1 MIGAKLGD
9 RYEIISELGHGGMG
23 VVYRAHDPLLNR
35 DVAVKIIP
43 PSLLTPQAEERFRR
57 EAQLVAQ
64 MDHPGI
70 VPIYDIGNADG
81 ALFFVMPVV
90 RGESLRSYLRKKLKS
105 LRDLL
110 EVGIRVAEALEYA
123 HSHGVVHRDVKP
135 ENVMIYEEDGQLR
148 VRVMD
153 FGLARTSKTGRI
165 TQTGALVGT
174 AHYFSPEQLAG
185 NDIDSRTDIYALG
198 TVLYECVS
206 GQPPFTG
213 DMQAVLYRIAHEIPP
228 SLRAQGALIPEELED
243 IVMRALAKD
252 PAKRFQRAADL
263 AVALEHFRSR
273 IGSEQQD
280 KAFQISR
287 AVTAQYARPPVSRFV
302 GREKELVDIQRRL
315 HAALEGECQFVV
327 VGGEP
332 GIGKSRL
339 LEEIETLARARRIR
353 VLHGRFMEQDR
364 TFPYQA
370 FVELLQEYFR
380 GGETHS
386 SAEQPDFSD
395 LAHELVAIF
404 PALGEVT
411 ALRSGSKGTASADGT
426 KIDDRTYVYELIAR
440 TLTRIAAGRPLVLVL
455 ENLHAAET
463 SVDAL
468 AYVVRRLGPTPTLVT
483 STYRTTE
490 VDRRHPLMRMIE
502 GFSNDSRFAHIVLE
516 PLSTED
522 HRLLVQSMI
531 GQEPVADSLAQRL
544 YESTE
549 ANPFFT
555 KELVRSLL
563 DSGGIAKSDTGEWHL
578 SRQVTIAADALPET
592 IQQTVERRVERLA
605 EQLRDLLSIASVLG
619 KTFQSRDLEAL
630 AEGKEIEDDIDLL
643 IHEGLLEEAK
653 ESRGGDMLT
662 FSSGIV
668 RDVLY
673 GTLSRRRRKALHR
686 KYAELLEARN
696 AGRLER
702 VYPQLVHHF
711 SEGDVAEKTVEYG
724 LELARRSLDAYT
736 PERAVRVI
744 RTVMEFL
751 DDDSG
756 SGAANEGES
765 RTILASAHR
774 MLGNLEAALREA
786 DQAVRVFELAA
797 PRRAPKAMLLAAEIA
812 WHARLAEETRHWLAR
827 GIFAARSFDQPAV
840 LHDLLSLALTL
851 ASLRGEHDEAKRI
864 HEEIEALEARA
875 HPAVL
880 EAEASIPSGGTLTV
894 GLVNPIVAAVPSE
907 MTIDEEGEV
916 LALVYQTLFESDGQ
930 GHQVPLLCSDWAV
943 EEGGRQ
949 IRIVLRDDVVFQDGT
964 PLTAEIVKA
973 SFERGIRTERRDPS
987 AALAG
992 IVGASDY
999 RHGSAD
1005 SVAGIV
1011 VRSDREIE
1019 FRLAEA
1025 LPFYPALLS
1034 DRTIG
1039 IAKVD
1044 TEGRP
1049 IGSGPFRIAKQG
1061 RDAVVL
1067 EAVDA
1072 APHRPR
1078 PKVDSLVFRV
1088 LSSAADMAS
1097 ELRAGRIDVA
1107 RDLVPQDLEEILR
1120 DPRLRDG
1127 HVEAPKKNIFLAV
1140 FNRFSPV
1147 GSNDK
1152 LREALFRSVPTSDLV
1167 WRTLGRLAQ
1176 PATGI
1181 IPPGI
1186 FGHDPGIKRKVLS
1199 RDHAL
1204 ELIAASGLPT
1214 PIRVVAAAHPIFHD
1228 RYRSLMSALLE
1239 LWRDLGVEL
1248 SFTATTMA
1256 AFLESARDAAG
1267 IDMRIGRWVADYD
1280 DPDTFTHGLFNSTN
1294 GLFARYYSSPDLD
1307 TVLEGAR
1314 RETRPVVR
1322 EALYHRFESLIAK
1335 ESAVLPLFHEIDY
1348 RVVSPRVRGL
1358 VLSSHSPYVNYDK
1371 LGVTEEVRAAAV
1383 GAAVGG
1389 GVIHVPIAEDVNEFD
1404 PVHSHT
1410 VERAEISGTIFE
1422 TLTRCVEGARVV
1434 PWLASEIRAE
1444 EGGTRYRIRVREARF
1459 HDGRR
1464 LTARD
1469 VRHSWERLLL
1479 DDKGDSQWL
1488 LAPVRGAVALI
1499 EGRSRDLSGFKIVT
1513 PYEFVVE
1520 LERPLAFFAPM
1531 LSHPSLAIVPEG
1543 TERLGTSW
1551 RGGCVGTGPFRLVK
1565 FEKGKRIEVEKNPIY
1580 WNRGFPKSEGM
1591 VFHLGLSPSQ
1601 IREEFVAG
1609 RLSIASELF
1618 PHDVE
1623 RLRHDPLFAAGY
1635 REVPRLS
1642 IYFAALNTKRGP
1654 LADRDVRR
1662 ALVQSVSVPSIVQR
1676 TLGRLAIPAHGM
1688 ISPGL
1693 LGYSPD
1699 LPRVADVAMPEEKLG
1714 MELELNVHPMYAGHY
1729 SMISSEIFSAF
1740 RARGVRIRTVDRP
1753 MAEFLE
1759 VQTRGD
1765 ADINMSRWVA
1775 DYPDTDTF
1783 MHGLLHSQGGIIGR
1797 FCGCPEIDLLIDRA
1811 RTELDLSLR
1820 HSIYREIEE
1829 LIARDARV
1837 LPLFHEQIYR
1847 FVRPEIEGLAFSGSL
1862 PEVMYESLRV
1872 RR

>member
-9 RYEIISELGHGGMG
+9 RYEIVGELGHGGMG
-23 VVYRAHDPLLNR
+23 VVYRAHDPLLGR

-43 PSLLTPQAEERFRR
+43 PALLTPQSEERFRR

-64 MDHPGI
+64 MDHPAI
-70 VPIYDIGNADG
+70 VPIYDIGADEG

-90 RGESLRSYLRKKLKS
+90 RGENLRSFLRKKLKS

-110 EVGIRVAEALEYA
+110 EIGIRVGEALEYSHA
-123 HSHGVVHRDVKP
+123 HGVVHRDVKP
-135 ENVMIYEEDGQLR
+135 ENIMVFEEEGQLR

-153 FGLARTSKTGRI
+153 FGLARTTTTGRI
-165 TQTGALVGT
+165 TQTGALIGT

-185 NDIDSRTDIYALG
+185 ADIDSRTDIYSLG

-206 GQPPFTG
+206 GHPPFTG

-243 IVMRALAKD
+243 IIMRALAKD
-252 PAKRFQRAADL
+252 PSKRFQRATDL
-263 AVALEHFRSR
+263 ALALESFRSR
-273 IGSEQQD
+273 LGSEQQD

-315 HAALEGECQFVV
+315 HSALEGECQFVV
-327 VGGEP
+327 LGGQP

-339 LEEIETLARARRIR
+339 LEEIESLARARKIR
-353 VLHGRFMEQDR
+353 VLHGRFIEQDR
-364 TFPYQA
+364 TFPYQG
-370 FVELLQEYFR
+370 FVEVLQEYFR
-380 GGETHS
+380 GSETHS
-386 SAEQPDFSD
+386 SAEHPDFSD
-395 LAHELVAIF
+395 LGHELIALF
-404 PALGEVT
+404 PSLGEVS
-411 ALRSGSKGTASADGT
+411 ALRSGSKSTIGADGA
-426 KIDDRTYVYELIAR
+426 KIDDRTFVYELIAR
-440 TLTRIAAGRPLVLVL
+440 TLTRIAGGRPLVLVL

-483 STYRTTE
+483 ATYRDTE

-502 GFSNDSRFAHIVLE
+502 GFSDDPRFAHIVLE
-516 PLSTED
+516 PLSPAD
-522 HRLLVQSMI
+522 HLLLVQSMV
-531 GQEPVADSLAQRL
+531 GPEPVSDSLAQRL

-563 DSGGIAKSDTGEWHL
+563 DSGGIAKSDTGEWSL
-578 SRQVTIAADALPET
+578 SRQMTIAADALPET
-592 IQQTVERRVERLA
+592 IQQTVERRVERLSDA
-605 EQLRDLLSIASVLG
+605 LRDLLSIASVLG
-619 KTFQSRDLEAL
+619 KTFEFRDLEAL
-630 AEGKEIEDDIDLL
+630 AEGSEIEEAIDML
-643 IHEGLLEEAK
+643 IHEGLLEEEK

-673 GTLSRRRRKALHR
+673 GGLSRRRRKSLHR
-686 KYAELLEARN
+686 RYAELLESRN

-736 PERAVRVI
+736 PERAVRVT

-751 DDDSG
+751 DDDSAT
-756 SGAANEGES
+756 GAANEGEA
-765 RTILASAHR
+765 RTILASAQR

-786 DQAVRVFELAA
+786 DQAVRVLERAA
-797 PRRAPKAMLLAAEIA
+797 PRRAPQAMLLAAEIA
-812 WHARLAEETRHWLAR
+812 WHARRAEETRHWLAR
-827 GIFAARSFDQPAV
+827 GLDAARAFDQAAV
-840 LHDLLSLALTL
+840 LRDLLSLALTL
-851 ASLRGEHDEAKRI
+851 ASLRGEHEEAKRI
-864 HEEIEALEARA
+864 HEEIESLEARQRPSA
-875 HPAVL
+875 RA
-880 EAEASIPSGGTLTV
+880 AEDMIPSGGTLTV
-894 GLVNPIVAAVPSE
+894 GLVNPIVASE
-907 MTIDEEGEV
+907 PALMTIDEEGEV
-916 LALVYQTLFESDGQ
+916 LGLGFETLFESDGQ
-930 GHQVPLLCSDWAV
+930 GHQVPMLCSDWEV
-943 EEGGRQ
+943 DDEGRVF
-949 IRIVLRDDVVFQDGT
+949 RLRLRKDVAFHDGT
-964 PLTAEIVKA
+964 LLTAEIVKE
-973 SFERGIRTERRDPS
+973 SFERGIRADRRDLS
-987 AALAG
+987 AAFGG
-992 IVGASDY
+992 IRGAAEY
-999 RHGSAD
+999 RAGSAD
-1005 SVAGIV
+1005 SVEGIV
-1011 VRSDREIE
+1011 VRSSHEIE
-1019 FRLAEA
+1019 FRLHEA

-1034 DRTIG
+1034 DLTIA
-1039 IAKVD
+1039 IARIDESGKA
-1044 TEGRP
+1044 
-1049 IGSGPFRIAKQG
+1049 IGTGPFRLAKQS
-1061 RDAVVL
+1061 RDGVVL

-1072 APHRPR
+1072 RRHRAR
-1078 PKVDSLVFRV
+1078 AKLDSIVFRV
-1088 LSSAADMAS
+1088 MPSAAEMAS
-1097 ELRAGRIDVA
+1097 ELRAGRLDVA
-1107 RDLVPQDLEEILR
+1107 RDLLPQDLEEILR
-1120 DPRLRDG
+1120 DPRMRDG
-1127 HVEAPKKNIFLAV
+1127 HVEAPKKNVYLAV
-1140 FNRFSPV
+1140 FNLFSRL
-1147 GSNDK
+1147 GGNER
-1152 LREALFRSVPTSDLV
+1152 LREALCRSVPTNDLV

-1176 PATGI
+1176 PATGV

-1186 FGHDPGIKRKVLS
+1186 FGHDPGLKRKVLS
-1199 RDHAL
+1199 REQAL
-1204 ELIAASGLPT
+1204 EMIDGLGLEK
-1214 PIRVVAAAHPIFHD
+1214 PIRLVAAAHPIFHD
-1228 RYRSLMSALLE
+1228 RYRTLMSALLE
-1239 LWRDLGVEL
+1239 HWRDLGVEL

-1256 AFLESARDAAG
+1256 EFLESAKNSDG
-1267 IDMRIGRWVADYD
+1267 IDIRIGRWVADYD
-1280 DPDTFTHGLFNSTN
+1280 DPDTFANGLFNSTN

-1314 RETRPVVR
+1314 RETRPIVR

-1348 RVVSPRVRGL
+1348 RVTSPRVRGL
-1358 VLSSHSPYVNYDK
+1358 TLASHSPYVNYDT
-1371 LGVTEEVRAAAV
+1371 LGVTEEVRV
-1383 GAAVGG
+1383 STLGASAGG
-1389 GVIHVPIAEDVNEFD
+1389 GVLQVPIAEDVSEID
-1404 PVHSHT
+1404 PSRTHT
-1410 VERAEISGTIFE
+1410 VERAEIAGTIFE

-1444 EGGTRYRIRVREARF
+1444 EAGTRYRIRVREARF

-1479 DDKGDSQWL
+1479 DDKSDAQWL

-1499 EGRSRDLSGFKIVT
+1499 EGRSRDLSGFKIIT

-1520 LERPLAFFAPM
+1520 LEQPVAFFAPM
-1531 LSHPSLAIVPEG
+1531 LSHPSLAILPEG
-1543 TERLGTSW
+1543 TEKLGVSW

-1565 FEKGKRIEVEKNPIY
+1565 FEKGKRIEVEKNPHY
-1580 WNRGFPKSEGM
+1580 WNRGFPKSEGI
-1591 VFHLGLSPSQ
+1591 VFHLGSTPSE
-1601 IREEFVAG
+1601 IRREFVAG
-1609 RLSIASELF
+1609 RLSVAAELF

-1623 RLRHDPLFAAGY
+1623 ELRHDPVFAAGY

-1642 IYFAALNTKRGP
+1642 IYFAAFNTARGP

-1662 ALVQSVSVPSIVQR
+1662 ALIQSVDVPSIVQR

-1693 LGYSPD
+1693 LGYASEP
-1699 LPRVADVAMPEEKLG
+1699 PRVPEVVLPAEKLDL
-1714 MELELNVHPMYAGHY
+1714 ELEINVHPMYAGHY
-1729 SMISSEIFSAF
+1729 SVMASEIFSAF
-1740 RARGVRIRTVDRP
+1740 RARGVRLRIVDRP
-1753 MAEFLE
+1753 MSEFLE
-1759 VQTRGD
+1759 LQTSGS

-1797 FCGCPEIDLLIDRA
+1797 FCGCDALDTLIARA
-1811 RTELDLSLR
+1811 RSELDPSMR
-1820 HSIYREIEE
+1820 HTIYREIEE
-1829 LIARDARV
+1829 LIAREARV

-1847 FVRPEIEGLAFSGSL
+1847 FVRPEVEGLHFSGSL
-1862 PEVMYESLRV
+1862 PEVMYESLRI